1 MADAAGTRAFDCA
14 QQPSLMLLWSDE
26 TNRFTFLLE
35 MSEILAF

>member
-1 MADAAGTRAFDCA
+1 MADATGTRDFCCA